1 VALWPKR
8 NDEDIPH
15 DARAGAFEQL
25 LDRLFARF
33 LSVATHELDDA
44 LQTTVAE
51 LGRFVAADR
60 SYIIRY
66 EWDTYTTTM
75 THEWCGI
82 GVEPS
87 FEMEQGLSMAAAPQ
101 QQQRLVALD
110 VNQIDDVTQLGPDWE
125 EDRRY
130 LDDEGI
136 TAILEVPFAID
147 GRLSGVI
154 GFDAVNG
161 PVQWRSSDVTAL
173 KAVASLLANVLART
187 VAEGARDE
195 TVRELRAVFGDAPV
209 PLMLL
214 DRTGVVLRA
223 NQMAVDLFG
232 SDDDALV
239 GSNCLTRIQPD
250 DLEAVAPSWLPML
263 EDNGPDRSTDDVRF
277 LTSSG
282 YRWHRIDAAAT
293 RSTSGEF
300 QYSTVHLHD
309 IDDAHRTAT
318 QLGRSERRFGSLV
331 ENLPD
336 SVMRFDPHHRVIF
349 ANPTAVRTS
358 QEMAAAGVTMN
369 AGWPRLERAAANILE
384 ESLTTVFAK
393 GRPVTVD
400 YLVGSGGGARWTEST
415 FVPEFG
421 ADGVVESVLLVG
433 RDITH
438 RRTQEAELE
447 HQATHDTLTGLPN
460 RSLLLSLLTNAVA
473 GRGRISD
480 GRSLALLFLDVDRFK
495 TVNDTLGHGTGDELL
510 CQVADRLGSVLRPCD
525 TLARLGGD
533 EFTVLLPDVGPG
545 DAQMVAARLQ
555 DSLREPI
562 EIGGLT
568 FRVTVSIGVVET
580 TEATAPTDLL
590 RWADAA
596 MYEAKAQGRARAA
609 TFDDRMRAE
618 VSERNQLDRDLTA
631 AMERHEFV
639 LHHQPEVDLGSG
651 RIVGCEALV
660 RWAHPTNGLMTADRF
675 ISLAEENGTIVPL
688 GRWVLHEACRTVAAW
703 RAEGIVSDEFVLRV
717 NLSAR
722 QIDQAG
728 LAAEVAQLLSDV
740 DLPPGNLCLEITE
753 TALMRDVRAGMAAL
767 TALHDVGVILAV
779 DDFGTGYSSLSYL
792 KRFPL
797 DVLKVD
803 RSFVDGIPDEAHDVA
818 ITTAILDLARS
829 LDLRVTAEGV
839 ETAAQ
844 REALLAMGC
853 TNAQGWLFG
862 KAMPA
867 EELAGRLAAQAAAA
881 AQATEPV
888 AP

>member
-1 VALWPKR
+1 MALWPRR
-8 NDEDIPH
+8 NDD
-15 DARAGAFEQL
+15 DTTAADDRAGAFEQL

-33 LSVATHELDDA
+33 LSVATHGLDEA
-44 LQTTVAE
+44 LQVTVAE
-51 LGRFVAADR
+51 LGRFVGADR

-66 EWDTYTTTM
+66 DWDSYTTTM
-75 THEWCGI
+75 THEWCGV
-82 GVEPS
+82 GVDPS
-87 FEMEQGLSMAAAPQ
+87 FPMEQGLTMATAPRQ
-101 QQQRLVALD
+101 QRRLVALD
-110 VNQIDDVTQLGPDWE
+110 VNQIDDVSALGPEWD
-125 EDRRY
+125 EDRKF
-130 LDDEGI
+130 LDEESI
-136 TAILEVPFAID
+136 TAILEVPFALD

-154 GFDAVNG
+154 GFDAVHG
-161 PVQWRSSDVTAL
+161 PVTWRSSDITAL

-195 TVRELRAVFGDAPV
+195 TIRELRAVFGDAPV

-214 DRTGVVLRA
+214 DRHGVVLRA
-223 NQMAVDLFG
+223 NQAAVDMFG
-232 SDDDALV
+232 SDRDGLV
-239 GSNCLTRIQPD
+239 GSNCLQRIQPS
-250 DLEAVAPSWLPML
+250 DLEQVAPTWMLML
-263 EDNGPDRSTDDVRF
+263 EHSGPDRSTVEVRF
-277 LTSSG
+277 LTSGG
-282 YRWHRIDAAAT
+282 YRWHRIDSAAT
-293 RSTSGEF
+293 RSAAGEF
-300 QYSTVHLHD
+300 EYSTVHLHD

-336 SVMRFDPHHRVIF
+336 SVMRFDPDHQVTF
-349 ANPTAVRTS
+349 ANPAAVRTS

-369 AGWPRLERAAANILE
+369 AGWPRLDRSAANILQ

-393 GRPVTVD
+393 GRPITVD
-400 YLVGSGGGARWTEST
+400 YLVGNGAGARWTEST

-438 RRTQEAELE
+438 RRNQEAELE
-447 HQATHDTLTGLPN
+447 HQATHDALTGLPN
-460 RSLLLSLLTNAVA
+460 RSLLLSMLTSAVA
-473 GRGRISD
+473 QRGRRSD

-510 CQVADRLGSVLRPCD
+510 CQVAERLNSVLRPCD

-555 DSLREPI
+555 GSLRDPI
-562 EIGGLT
+562 EIDGAT
-568 FRVTVSIGVVET
+568 FRLTVSIGIVET
-580 TEATAPTDLL
+580 TEATPPTDLL

-618 VSERNQLDRDLTA
+618 VSERNELDRALTA
-631 AMERHEFV
+631 AMERDEFE
-639 LHHQPEVDLGSG
+639 LHHQPEVDLASG

-688 GRWVLHEACRTVAAW
+688 GRWVLHEACRTVAGW
-703 RAEGIVSDEFVLRV
+703 RASGIVTDEFVLRV

-728 LAAEVAQLLSDV
+728 LAAEVAQLLADV
-740 DLPPGNLCLEITE
+740 DLPPQNLCLEITE
-753 TALMRDVRAGMAAL
+753 TALMRDVQAGMAAL

-818 ITTAILDLARS
+818 ITAAILELARS
-829 LDLRVTAEGV
+829 LGLRVTAEGV
-839 ETAAQ
+839 ETEAQ

-867 EELAGRLAAQAAAA
+867 DELADRLIAQSAAAA
-881 AQATEPV
+881 HHAAR
-888 AP
+888 